1 MELIENSLSKSFTYN
16 EYRELVTNLL
26 DKNESTTKNGSED
39 LVAYSKLNN
48 SRMKRLDKTTKL
60 PDNVASKFSSIS
72 NKITWLVITEGWC
85 GDAAQNLPVI
95 NKLAETNDN
104 IDLKI
109 VLRDENTALMNEFL
123 TNGNQA
129 IPKLIQIENNKVTNT
144 WGPRPTI
151 ATKMVADY
159 KSEHGKLD
167 AEFKKDL
174 QLWYNKNKSE
184 NVIEDLT
191 ELVF

>member
-1 MELIENSLSKSFTYN
+1 MELINKSLANSLSYN

-26 DKNESTTKNGSED
+26 DKNKSTTKNGSED
-39 LVAYSKLNN
+39 LVSYSKLNN

-60 PDNVASKFSSIS
+60 DDSVVDKFSSIHK
-72 NKITWLVITEGWC
+72 KITWVVISEGWC

-95 NKLAETNDN
+95 NKLAETNNN
-104 IDLKI
+104 IDLRI
-109 VLRDENTALMNEFL
+109 VLRDENPELMNEFL

-129 IPKLIQIENNKVTNT
+129 IPKLIQLEDERVTKT

-151 ATKMVADY
+151 ATKMVTDY
-159 KSEHGKLD
+159 KAEHGKLD

-174 QLWYNKNKSE
+174 QVWYNKNKSE
-184 NVIEDLT
+184 NVIEDLS
-191 ELVF
+191 ELIF